1 MTTLLL
7 LAVGLAAGAFGAL
20 LGLGGGFLVIPV
32 LTILF
37 QMPIHNAIGISL
49 VGVIATSTSA
59 AVVYVREGKVD
70 IRLGMLLE
78 LGTTVGAILGAVI
91 AGSVSAR
98 VLYLLF
104 SGLLLYNAYAMYRK
118 AEPAEDQ
125 IAAASG
131 AEDLPAGGGPALK
144 AAETPGYEVRNKPLG
159 LAFSGVAG
167 ILSGLLGI
175 GGGLIKIPVMYTLMG
190 VPLKTAVATS
200 NFMIGVTAAASASI
214 YYVSGNISP
223 VEAVPVALGVFAGAN
238 LGLRFNKAFSVRT
251 LKRLFVAVFLYVAV
265 QMIFKGI
272 GS

>member
-1 MTTLLL
+1 MML
-7 LAVGLAAGAFGAL
+7 VGLAAGAFGAL

-32 LTILF
+32 LTIVF
-37 QMPIHNAIGISL
+37 DMPIHSAIGISL

-59 AVVYVREGKVD
+59 AIVYVREGKVD

-78 LGTTVGAILGAVI
+78 LGTTVGAIVGAII
-91 AGSVSAR
+91 AAFVSAK

-104 SGLLLYNAYAMYRK
+104 SVLLIYNAYAMYRK
-118 AEPAEDQ
+118 DEPAKDQ
-125 IAAASG
+125 IAV
-131 AEDLPAGGGPALK
+131 AGGPDHVVAGVSPVQK
-144 AAETPGYEVRNKPLG
+144 TAEAPEYEVKNIPIG

-214 YYVSGNISP
+214 YFLSGNISP
-223 VEAVPVALGVFAGAN
+223 VETVPVALGVFAGAN
-238 LGLRFNKAFSVRT
+238 IGLRLNRAFSVRT
-251 LKRLFVAVFLYVAV
+251 LKRLFVIVFLYVAV
-265 QMIFKGI
+265 QMILKGI

>member
-7 LAVGLAAGAFGAL
+7 LAVGLAAGVFGAL

-37 QMPIHNAIGISL
+37 HMPIHSAIGISL
-49 VGVIATSTSA
+49 IAVIATSTSA
-59 AVVYVREGKVD
+59 AVVYVREGRVD

-78 LGTTVGAILGAVI
+78 LGTTVGAIVGAII
-91 AGSVSAR
+91 AAFVSSR

-104 SGLLLYNAYAMYRK
+104 SLLLLYNAYAMYRK
-118 AEPAEDQ
+118 DEPARGQ
-125 IAAASG
+125 IAAAG
-131 AEDLPAGGGPALK
+131 GPEPAAGGVKPVLK
-144 AAETPGYEVRNKPLG
+144 GVDTPEYEVKNLPLG
-159 LAFSGVAG
+159 LAFSGIAG

-214 YYVSGNISP
+214 YYLSGNVSP
-223 VEAVPVALGVFAGAN
+223 VETVPVALGVFVGAN
-238 LGLRFNKAFSVRT
+238 MGLRFNKAFSVRT
-251 LKRLFVAVFLYVAV
+251 LKRLFIIVFLYVAL
-265 QMIFKGI
+265 QMIIKGI